1 MTEDAIVTAGG
12 WCAPTS
18 LVYDAMSLRSNE
30 FTTAS
35 MFPDVRISREWK
47 QPTPEEILA
56 RETFAR
62 FAVRTAERLARMRHE
77 AIESAARRSTSV
89 GPVSGTCCISGRWAS
104 LSPSR
109 STSASPPFTSTSAR
123 TGGMTMTEFNT
134 LPTTG
139 VTLALCLSCGAV
151 VADPEQHAKWHEQM
165 ETP

>member
-77 AIESAARRSTSV
+77 AIESAAREALANGWDLHVYHPPQPFDLRRASERDLLYLRQV
-89 GPVSGTCCISGRWAS
+89 GIA
-104 LSPSR
+104 
-109 STSASPPFTSTSAR
+109 FTEQKYV
-123 TGGMTMTEFNT
+123 G
-134 LPTTG
+134 LPTI
-139 VTLALCLSCGAV
+139 
-151 VADPEQHAKWHEQM
+151 HEHQC
-165 ETP
+165 PDWWDDDD